1 GKPGRLFRAVHG
13 GVHLAKDWYVA
24 RRPGICRSR
33 ALDGCDPCVASSESC
48 ECPGTCRSES
58 PSMNRDPSS
67 GSNSRE
73 EMQRMCVNRRELLYG
88 MALACAPFM
97 VPVLALGQE
106 NHVSLRIDGAR
117 LRKRLEGLSVYGRPE
132 GGTFADGV
140 SRVAYS
146 DADVG
151 G

>member
-1 GKPGRLFRAVHG
+1 
-13 GVHLAKDWYVA
+13 
-24 RRPGICRSR
+24 
-33 ALDGCDPCVASSESC
+33 
-48 ECPGTCRSES
+48 
-58 PSMNRDPSS
+58 MNRDPSC

-88 MALACAPFM
+88 MALACAPFV

-106 NHVSLRIDGAR
+106 NHASLRIDGAR

-151 G
+151 GRKYAMQAMAEAGLKPRIDPAGNIFGA